1 MKKNKPN
8 RRQIILAS
16 TSHGVTDLYSSFI
29 IGLIPILVVKFGLSF
44 FLVALLTSIN
54 GISNS
59 LTQPFFGYFSD
70 KYGLKYFLVA
80 GPLFASI
87 FLSMLGIAPNYLF
100 ILIILFLGNLSVSAF
115 HPPSAAIAGHFG
127 GKRKGFGVSIISLGG
142 IIGYSF
148 GSIFII
154 LVVEKFGL
162 KFTPITMI
170 PGIIMSIILLKY
182 VPSTLATVNSTRKI
196 HFISKL
202 RNVKKSKFILFSF
215 IFFTSYSRDL
225 VWLLLLTFMPLYFT
239 YASISLTNVGY
250 ILLIFGL
257 AGGIGGLFAG
267 YYSDK
272 IKNKTYIMQAALI
285 ISIPLIYFIFK
296 TSGFLSIILFI
307 ASGFFLISTL
317 PICTRIAQSIFPGS
331 IGFASSIVMGLSVGT
346 ASITMIF
353 LGKLADSIGIISTIS
368 YALILPIISIFLLIF
383 YPLLK
388 KKFYNNSKP

>member
-1 MKKNKPN
+1 MEKNKLD
-8 RRQIILAS
+8 RRQIILSS

-29 IGLIPILVVKFGLSF
+29 IGLIPILVAKFGLSL

-70 KYGLKYFLVA
+70 KYGLKYFLTA

-100 ILIILFLGNLSVSAF
+100 ILIILFFGNLSVSAF
-115 HPPSAAIAGHFG
+115 HPPSAAIADHFG
-127 GKRKGFGVSIISLGG
+127 GKRKGFGVSIIALGG

-154 LVVEKFGL
+154 LVVENFGL

-182 VPSTLATVNSTRKI
+182 VPSTLATVNNTRKI

-272 IKNKTYIMQAALI
+272 IKNKTYIMQAALLV
-285 ISIPLIYFIFK
+285 SIPLIYFIFK

-317 PICTRIAQSIFPGS
+317 PICTRIAQTIFPGN

-383 YPLLK
+383 YPLLE
-388 KKFYNNSKP
+388 KKFYNNFKP